1 MNRDKRYISFRVTG
15 KVQGVWFRAYTR
27 DKALLLNVTGWV
39 KNNDD
44 GSVSGEAIGTI
55 DNIELLIENLKNGS
69 PNSFVKD
76 VDVKENPIS
85 QIVDGFEIK
94 T

>member
-1 MNRDKRYISFRVTG
+1 MNQDKRYISFRVTG

-27 DKALLLNVTGWV
+27 DKALLLNVTGWG

>member
-1 MNRDKRYISFRVTG
+1 MNQDKRYISFRIMG

-55 DNIELLIENLKNGS
+55 DKIELLIENLKNGS

>member
-1 MNRDKRYISFRVTG
+1 MNQDKRYISFRVTG

>member
-1 MNRDKRYISFRVTG
+1 MNQNKRYISFRVTG

-27 DKALLLNVTGWV
+27 DKALLLNVNGWV
-39 KNNDD
+39 KNNND
-44 GSVSGEAIGTI
+44 GSVSGEATGTI
-55 DNIELLIENLKNGS
+55 DNIELLIKNLKNGS
-69 PNSFVKD
+69 PNSFVEN

-85 QIVDGFEIK
+85 DNVNGFDIK

>member
-76 VDVKENPIS
+76 VDVKDNPIS
-85 QIVDGFEIK
+85 QIVDGFDIK

>member
-1 MNRDKRYISFRVTG
+1 MNQDKKYISFRVTG

>member
-1 MNRDKRYISFRVTG
+1 MNQDKRYISFRVTG
-15 KVQGVWFRAYTR
+15 KVQGVWFRVYTR

>member
-85 QIVDGFEIK
+85 QIVDGFDIK

>member
-1 MNRDKRYISFRVTG
+1 MNQDKKYISFRVTG

-69 PNSFVKD
+69 PNSFEKD